1 MCACRYWVGPCA
13 GLEWLVRYLPLPL
26 LDWFVYKSFGIAK
39 LEPDMRRNAGLIR
52 LEAAQQQQQAPPA
65 VGS

>member
-1 MCACRYWVGPCA
+1 
-13 GLEWLVRYLPLPL
+13 VRYLLLPL

-52 LEAAQQQQQAPPA
+52 LEAAQQQQQQAPPA
-65 VGS
+65 VAS